1 MSTVKTFIDGLNNK
15 QIGRGEG
22 ETPWISLGDKMN
34 QIDIHSE
41 NEPYKMLDNTEK
53 SKKKLN
59 KILLTRNRMLEVNI
73 QRNETK
79 NKIIYSMFSFIIL
92 LIFIITVIHYNIK
105 K

>member
-1 MSTVKTFIDGLNNK
+1 MSTVKTFIDGLNERT
-15 QIGRGEG
+15 GSVDGV
-22 ETPWISLGDKMN
+22 PSWISLDDKMN
-34 QIDIHSE
+34 QIDIDSE

>member
-1 MSTVKTFIDGLNNK
+1 MNSVKSFINGLNERT
-15 QIGRGEG
+15 GSVDGESS
-22 ETPWISLGDKMN
+22 WISLGDKMN
-34 QIDIHSE
+34 QIDIDSK